1 MQKGIQL
8 ALITAVISG
17 FSIFI
22 SQIFVSKMDPVVF
35 TTLKNILV
43 AVVLSI
49 LVFSRKTVKRNF
61 SKLSRNDWY
70 KLFAIGIIGGSIPF
84 ALFFTGLATVTA
96 PGAAIIHKTLFIWIA
111 FFAIFFLKEKLTV
124 LQMIGYVLIL
134 WGALWISGANRLLIW
149 GRGEYMILG
158 ATILWAI
165 ENVIAKRTLTNVSSE
180 VVSWARMTIGSVIL
194 LGIVVTTGKTQ
205 TLMNLSGTQIQST
218 VVGAVLLT
226 GYVLSWYKAL
236 TYAPA
241 TLVSVVLS
249 LSTIIT
255 AVLTSMF
262 ISHTYPQ
269 GELISALLITSGV
282 ICALIVLRKPQT
294 ASSNASV

>member
-17 FSIFI
+17 FSIFM

-43 AVVLSI
+43 ALVLSI
-49 LVFSRKTVKRNF
+49 LVFSRKTVKRDF
-61 SKLSRNDWY
+61 SNLSRKDWY

-134 WGALWISGANRLLIW
+134 WGALWISGGSRLLIW
-149 GRGEYMILG
+149 GPGEYMILG
-158 ATILWAI
+158 ATIFWAI
-165 ENVIAKRTLTNVSSE
+165 ENVIAKKTLTTVSSE
-180 VVSWARMTIGSVIL
+180 IVSWARMTIGSVIL
-194 LGIVVTTGKTQ
+194 LGIVVATGKTQ
-205 TLMNLSGTQIQST
+205 TLMNLSGAQIQST

-262 ISHTYPQ
+262 ISHKYPQ
-269 GELISALLITSGV
+269 AELVSALLIAGGV
-282 ICALIVLRKPQT
+282 ICALIVLRKPQPAT
-294 ASSNASV
+294 SNAS